1 VESQNAQ
8 HLYTR
13 VRRDLENDLILLLI
27 FFFFK
32 LGILRLK
39 EVDGPGNCLYVRS
52 FEN

>member
-1 VESQNAQ
+1 MESQNAQ
-8 HLYTR
+8 HLYIR

-27 FFFFK
+27 FFFK

-39 EVDGPGNCLYVRS
+39 KLDGPGNCLYVRS

>member
-1 VESQNAQ
+1 MESQNAQ

-27 FFFFK
+27 FFFK